1 MKAIKHITATLVV
14 TLCLA
19 VNFASANVGTIV
31 DVCPAEATA
40 TTIDNSTREIVRFE
54 DVDPGLGENIGCTV
68 DYFNPTE
75 QQARRGMEPTI
86 NEVIECP
93 R

>member
-1 MKAIKHITATLVV
+1 MKAINTFTAILVITLSF
-14 TLCLA
+14 A

-40 TTIDNSTREIVRFE
+40 TTIDNNTREIVRFE
-54 DVDPGLGENIGCTV
+54 DVDPGLGVNMGCTV

-75 QQARRGMEPTI
+75 QQARRGMEPVI
-86 NEVIECP
+86 NDVIECP

>member
-1 MKAIKHITATLVV
+1 MKAIKNITATLIV
-14 TLCLA
+14 TFLFA
-19 VNFASANVGTIV
+19 ANFASANVGTIV
-31 DVCPAEATA
+31 DICPAEATA
-40 TTIDNSTREIVRFE
+40 TTLDNSTREIVRFE
-54 DVDPGLGENIGCTV
+54 DVDQGLEMGMGCIV

-86 NEVIECP
+86 NEVLGCA